1 MFYLK
6 QPPIPIPR
14 GQTDSR
20 HEGHLNERKKLN
32 LLHLLTSHVPGF
44 EYSFLINISSP
55 SGIYPQRILVF
66 RLSVILAGQLL
77 LF

>member
-14 GQTDSR
+14 GHTDSR
-20 HEGHLNERKKLN
+20 HEGHLNERKKPLN

-44 EYSFLINISSP
+44 EYSFLINISST
-55 SGIYPQRILVF
+55 SGIYPQAF
-66 RLSVILAGQLL
+66 
-77 LF
+77 